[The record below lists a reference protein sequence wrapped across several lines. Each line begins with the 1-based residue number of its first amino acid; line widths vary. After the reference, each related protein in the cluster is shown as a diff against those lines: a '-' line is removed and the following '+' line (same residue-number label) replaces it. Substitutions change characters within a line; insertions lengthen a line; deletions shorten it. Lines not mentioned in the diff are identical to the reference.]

1 MRSRLWAL
9 RRVRRSWSS
18 LEYQFCAQSTATLD
32 QVVWDWSWQV
42 LNISK
47 GRDGTIS
54 LGYMLVIIL
63 VEIFFFPL
71 TIFNWYHLLQ
81 LGNHYLSTSPLC
93 TPEKSYLRAWEL
105 SRNGILPLVVP
116 WTLFL
121 VFCWTSSKVNVTGVS
136 RFPYLCV
143 RIRFFYFRVCKVD
156 EFGLCK
162 VYILDLIMTFSK
174 TVLWMIITC
183 LDRSYLLLQKLMVLW
198 VHYLTKAACASL
210 ETTVK
215 HHKPWLFPKA
225 QSSPG
230 VQSSSLS
237 WLSIM
242 CLKLIFLYLIDSEY
256 MCLHNMKMVNGRK
269 VPIIKHKPDFRVIR
283 HSFFITN
290 LALLF
295 LNSARRIILGD
306 FMYIWLDKISKFCY

>member
-1 MRSRLWAL
+1 M
-9 RRVRRSWSS
+9 
-18 LEYQFCAQSTATLD
+18 
-32 QVVWDWSWQV
+32 
-42 LNISK
+42 
-47 GRDGTIS
+47 
-54 LGYMLVIIL
+54 
-63 VEIFFFPL
+63 
-71 TIFNWYHLLQ
+71 
-81 LGNHYLSTSPLC
+81 
-93 TPEKSYLRAWEL
+93 
-105 SRNGILPLVVP
+105 VP

-121 VFCWTSSKVNVTGVS
+121 AFYWTSSNVDVTGVN

-143 RIRFFYFRVCKVD
+143 RISFFYFRVCNMD
-156 EFGLCK
+156 RFGLCK
-162 VYILDLIMTFSK
+162 VYILDLIITFSK
-174 TVLWMIITC
+174 AILCMIITC
-183 LDRSYLLLQKLMVLW
+183 LDRLHLLLQKLMVLW
-198 VHYLTKAACASL
+198 VHFLTKAACASL

-256 MCLHNMKMVNGRK
+256 MCLHNMKTVNGRK
-269 VPIIKHKPDFRVIR
+269 VPIIKHEPDFRVIR

-295 LNSARRIILGD
+295 LSSARRIILGD
-306 FMYIWLDKISKFCY
+306 FMYIWLDKISKFYY